1 MPNTGRLPEHW
12 HSQLANVLQSDAMVE
27 LRRFLQT
34 ERDAGAAIYPP
45 MAEVFNAFQ
54 HTSLEQIKVVIL
66 GQDPYHGA
74 GQAHGLSFSVAPG
87 VPIPRSL
94 QNMYKELQTDL
105 GIAPARHGSLIRW
118 AEQGVLLL
126 NAVLT
131 VRAGEPDSHKG
142 RGWEVFTDAVVDLIN
157 QQRQNVVFM
166 LWGKNAQVKGARVD
180 GNKHLVLKTV
190 HPSPLS
196 ADRGFF
202 GCKHF
207 SKANTYLQSCG
218 VAEIDWRLV

>member
-1 MPNTGRLPEHW
+1 MPAAGRLPDDW
-12 HSQLANVLQSDAMVE
+12 HSQLATVLQSEPMVE

-34 ERDAGAAIYPP
+34 ERDAGATIYPP
-45 MAEVFNAFQ
+45 MAQVFNAFQ
-54 HTSLEQIKVVIL
+54 HTNLADVKVVIL

-94 QNMYKELQTDL
+94 QNIYKELQTDL

-126 NAVLT
+126 NAVLS

-157 QQRQNVVFM
+157 QQRQDVVFM

-180 GNKHLVLKTV
+180 TGKHLVLKSV

-207 SKANTYLQSCG
+207 SKANEYLQSRG
-218 VAEIDWRLV
+218 LVGIDWRV